1 MNHILHLA
9 NPAGRWDNASPVGNG
24 SMGAMVWGTVAREKL
39 TLNEETIW
47 DGGPLDTRVPDFRD
61 RIEHIR
67 TLFRQGKEY
76 EADQWALANMNDC
89 FTRIKAYEYA
99 GELLAD
105 FHADDDCEDYR
116 RDLDLDRGIC
126 TVSYTKDGV
135 SYVRETFASCP
146 AGLICARFTASSA
159 FDCTLSYA
167 RPNVTSLEYRP
178 DYIIVKAATATASNP
193 FSVYVK
199 IVTDG
204 ETTADENGVHI
215 TGASSVEAYTGIF
228 TAFRYDDL
236 LSASAAVMARA
247 NAGWDKLRAEHVF
260 DFEAVTGRSDL
271 SFASDAEL
279 EALPVNERLQRLR
292 DDENARDDG
301 LIALYWAFGK
311 YLLVGSS
318 RPGTLPANLQGVW
331 ADGLTPPWNSDYH
344 TNINL
349 QMNYWHTEAMDLG
362 DCTEPLFDYMNN
374 YLLPGGKKTA
384 RENYGTRGMVV
395 HHLSDI
401 YGFAAAADGLWGL
414 WPVGGAWL
422 AYHMWEHFLY
432 TGDTDFLRNT
442 AYAYIR
448 ECVLFFADNLFP
460 GEDGYLHSG
469 PSTSP
474 ENRYLTD
481 VDGEKKAVY
490 LAVSP
495 TMDIEIIGGLLDFY
509 AECEKILNID
519 PELAQTAAQIRAKLP
534 PLRVGKHGQL
544 MEWLHDYDEAEPGHR
559 HISHAFA
566 LYPAAQITRDTPDLF
581 RAIEVTL
588 ERRLASGGGH
598 TGWSRAWL
606 INLSARLGKVDDTY
620 RHIRALFTKSTLPNL
635 FDTHPPFQIDGNFG
649 GAAGITEM
657 LLQSHDG
664 AITLLPASPAF
675 LTGEFD
681 GLKAR
686 GGITVSAKFDGGRV
700 TWLKLASDKPAD
712 VRLRLPGREEM
723 TVHVDGEWTMRN

>member
-1 MNHILHLA
+1 MNHILHLE
-9 NPAGRWDNASPVGNG
+9 NPALRWDNASPVGNG
-24 SMGAMVWGTVAREKL
+24 SMGAMIWGTAAVEKL

-47 DGGPLDTRVPDFRD
+47 DGGPMDTHVSDFRD

-67 TLFRQGKEY
+67 ELFRQGKEY

-89 FTRIKAYEYA
+89 FYRIKAYEYA
-99 GELLAD
+99 GDLLFR
-105 FHADDDCEDYR
+105 FHEDDLCENYR
-116 RDLDLDRGIC
+116 RDLDLNDGIC
-126 TVSYTKDGV
+126 RVSYDKNGTHRT
-135 SYVRETFASCP
+135 REYFASYP
-146 AGLICARFTASSA
+146 AKLICSRMTADTP
-159 FDCTLSYA
+159 FDCTVTYA
-167 RPNVTSLEYRP
+167 RPNITSLEYRP
-178 DYIIVKAATATASNP
+178 DYIIVKAETAEAKNP

-204 ETTADENGVHI
+204 ASSADENGVHI
-215 TGASSVEAYTGIF
+215 TGASFAETYTGIF
-228 TAFRYDDL
+228 TAFRYDDI
-236 LSASAAVMARA
+236 LSASAAVMAGA
-247 NAGWDKLRAEHVF
+247 NRGWDALIAEHTE
-260 DFEAVTGRSDL
+260 DFRSVTSRSDL
-271 SFASDAEL
+271 RFDTDDAL
-279 EALPVNERLQRLR
+279 EALPVDKRLERLRN
-292 DDENARDDG
+292 DENAWDAG

-362 DCTEPLFDYMNN
+362 DCTEPLFDYMND
-374 YLLPGGKKTA
+374 YLMPGGKRTA
-384 RENYGTRGMVV
+384 AENYRCGGMVL

-414 WPVGGAWL
+414 WPVGGAWMAFHL
-422 AYHMWEHFLY
+422 WEHWLY
-432 TGDTDFLRNT
+432 TGDREFLKNT
-442 AYAYIR
+442 AYEYIR
-448 ECVLFFADNLFP
+448 QCALFFMDYLFE

-481 VDGEKKAVY
+481 VNGEKKAVY

-495 TMDIEIIGGLLDFY
+495 TMDIQIIGGLLDFY
-509 AECEKILNID
+509 AETEEILGIC
-519 PELAQTAAQIRAKLP
+519 PEDGVKAKEIRAKLP
-534 PLRVGKHGQL
+534 PMRIGKHGQL
-544 MEWLHDYDEAEPGHR
+544 MEWLKDYDEAEPGHR
-559 HISHAFA
+559 HISHAFG
-566 LYPAAQITRDTPDLF
+566 LYPSAQINRNTPDLF
-581 RAIEVTL
+581 RAIEGTM
-588 ERRLASGGGH
+588 ERRLANGGGH

-606 INLSARLGKVDDTY
+606 INLFARLGKSEDTY
-620 RHIRALFTKSTLPNL
+620 KHIRALFTRSTLPNL

-664 AITLLPASPAF
+664 AITLLPAAPVF
-675 LTGEFD
+675 LSGEFT

-686 GGITVSAKFDGGRV
+686 GGVTVSAEFENGRI
-700 TWLKLASDKPAD
+700 TWIRLDSDRAVA
-712 VRLRLPGREEM
+712 VRLRLPGCDEM
-723 TVHVDGEWTMRN
+723 TVTVDGSWEL

>member
-135 SYVRETFASCP
+135 SYVRETFASWP
-146 AGLICARFTASSA
+146 AGLICVRFTASSA

-247 NAGWDKLRAEHVF
+247 NAGWDKLHAEHVF

-401 YGFAAAADGLWGL
+401 YGFAA
-414 WPVGGAWL
+414 
-422 AYHMWEHFLY
+422 
-432 TGDTDFLRNT
+432 
-442 AYAYIR
+442 
-448 ECVLFFADNLFP
+448 
-460 GEDGYLHSG
+460 
-469 PSTSP
+469 
-474 ENRYLTD
+474 
-481 VDGEKKAVY
+481 
-490 LAVSP
+490 
-495 TMDIEIIGGLLDFY
+495 
-509 AECEKILNID
+509 
-519 PELAQTAAQIRAKLP
+519 
-534 PLRVGKHGQL
+534 
-544 MEWLHDYDEAEPGHR
+544 
-559 HISHAFA
+559 
-566 LYPAAQITRDTPDLF
+566 
-581 RAIEVTL
+581 
-588 ERRLASGGGH
+588 
-598 TGWSRAWL
+598 
-606 INLSARLGKVDDTY
+606 
-620 RHIRALFTKSTLPNL
+620 
-635 FDTHPPFQIDGNFG
+635 
-649 GAAGITEM
+649 
-657 LLQSHDG
+657 
-664 AITLLPASPAF
+664 
-675 LTGEFD
+675 
-681 GLKAR
+681 
-686 GGITVSAKFDGGRV
+686 
-700 TWLKLASDKPAD
+700 
-712 VRLRLPGREEM
+712 
-723 TVHVDGEWTMRN
+723 